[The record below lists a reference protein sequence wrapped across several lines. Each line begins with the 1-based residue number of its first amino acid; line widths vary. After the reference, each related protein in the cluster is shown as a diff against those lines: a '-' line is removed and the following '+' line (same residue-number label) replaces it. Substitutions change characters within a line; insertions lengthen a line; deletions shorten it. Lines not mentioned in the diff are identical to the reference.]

1 MSSSVDG
8 SRIVID
14 SRVAEG
20 VVNASPKEDATD
32 VGIPPRISTSRV
44 RLRWHR
50 RTSIMH
56 LVSEPAG
63 SGYSSSRIT
72 RGVSLARLNIRDVHV
87 GPSRKEIVAHNEGR
101 LSATSLHLLDTCVT
115 VIQPRC
121 LCCALSRWLSGSET
135 FAGSSMHAKISKQSA
150 RISGG
155 NRATG
160 VRALS
165 REFRELIPRLRA
177 EISAVIL

>member
-1 MSSSVDG
+1 MVDG

-20 VVNASPKEDATD
+20 VVNASLNEDATD
-32 VGIPPRISTSRV
+32 EVIPPRISSSRV
-44 RLRWHR
+44 RLRLHP
-50 RTSIMH
+50 RTSMMH
-56 LVSEPAG
+56 LVSEAADT
-63 SGYSSSRIT
+63 GYNSSQIT

-87 GPSRKEIVAHNEGR
+87 GPSRKEIVAHNEGW

-121 LCCALSRWLSGSET
+121 LCCALSRWLSGSE
-135 FAGSSMHAKISKQSA
+135 AYVGWSMHAKISKHSA
-150 RISGG
+150 SISGG

-177 EISAVIL
+177 EISAVIFW